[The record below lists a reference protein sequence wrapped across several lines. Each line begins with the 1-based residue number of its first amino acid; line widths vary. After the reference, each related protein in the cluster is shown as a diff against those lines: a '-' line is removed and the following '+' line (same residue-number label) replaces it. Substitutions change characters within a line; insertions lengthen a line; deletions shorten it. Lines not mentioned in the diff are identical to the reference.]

1 MKTHDGLYVAAVTVC
16 SENGAVTARLLPET
30 AADIAGMPVRL
41 VFMDRLH
48 MA

>member
-1 MKTHDGLYVAAVTVC
+1 MKIVLGFSGGVD
-16 SENGAVTARLLPET
+16 SSVTARLLPET
-30 AADIAGMPVRL
+30 AADIAGKAVRL

>member
-1 MKTHDGLYVAAVTVC
+1 VKTHDGLYAAAVNVC
-16 SENGAVTARLLPET
+16 GEEGAVTARLLPET
-30 AADIAGMPVRL
+30 AADIAGRAVRL